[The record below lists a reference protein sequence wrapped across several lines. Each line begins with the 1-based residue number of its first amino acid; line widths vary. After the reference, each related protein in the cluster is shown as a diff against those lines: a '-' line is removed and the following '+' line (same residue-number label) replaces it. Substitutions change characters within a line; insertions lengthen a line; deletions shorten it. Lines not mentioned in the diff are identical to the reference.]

1 MGKVDIDRV
10 LYLSIFMY
18 IILMAL
24 IIFTKPRI
32 MYDEQNKKLRCF
44 GFDEDETLLSL
55 PIVGILLSLCVY
67 ITIIAYS
74 RLLSTLE

>member
-10 LYLSIFMY
+10 LYLSIFLY

-24 IIFTKPRI
+24 IIFTKPRL

-44 GFDEDETLLSL
+44 GFDDDETLLSL
-55 PIVGILLSLCVY
+55 PIVGILLSMCVY
-67 ITIIAYS
+67 ITIIAYL

>member
-1 MGKVDIDRV
+1 MSKVDIDRI
-10 LYLSIFMY
+10 LYISIFIY
-18 IILMAL
+18 VILMAL

-32 MYDEQNKKLRCF
+32 MYDEENKKLRCF
-44 GFDEDETLLSL
+44 GFNDNETLLSL
-55 PIVGILLSLCVY
+55 PIVGILLSLSVY